1 MFVINK
7 ALNFQTVSP
16 QTSMLQCAKSSINHR
31 SKYILRQLLLK
42 FQQPHANYG
51 RPPFNNRCY
60 NDDDENNV
68 NRHVRKKNENQDD
81 RLQLYKSLGQHLL
94 TNPRVIDSIVNSSG
108 VGPDDTVLEIG
119 PGTGNLTIRL
129 LEAAKKVVAVEVDN
143 RMVEVLKNRASECGF
158 CEKLTI
164 ICKDALKADFPDF
177 DLVVAN
183 IPYGISSPLV
193 AKLVFGGYHFR
204 NATLLLQK
212 EFATRLLANPGDSE
226 FNRLAVNVKLVADV
240 EHVMNVSK
248 KEFVP
253 IPKVDSSVVKICL
266 KTEIPDVNLN
276 EWWAFTKTCFGKKN
290 KTLGATFR
298 QKKKVAE
305 LLNLSRFKGSSE
317 DIVQHESC
325 NECDNE
331 EDECN
336 ILGTDVNLF
345 KEKLVG
351 IIRTAGLEDKR
362 PSKLSNE
369 ELMYLLSLFNQAGIL
384 FHDQEKPRDINA
396 SFAGL

>member
-1 MFVINK
+1 M
-7 ALNFQTVSP
+7 
-16 QTSMLQCAKSSINHR
+16 
-31 SKYILRQLLLK
+31 ILRRFGSNPGYFLHQLSIQ
-42 FQQPHANYG
+42 FQQLHANYS
-51 RPPFNNRCY
+51 RPPF
-60 NDDDENNV
+60 
-68 NRHVRKKNENQDD
+68 
-81 RLQLYKSLGQHLL
+81 
-94 TNPRVIDSIVNSSG
+94 
-108 VGPDDTVLEIG
+108 
-119 PGTGNLTIRL
+119 
-129 LEAAKKVVAVEVDN
+129 KKVVAVEVDN
-143 RMVEVLKNRASECGF
+143 RMVEILHTRVSESGLR
-158 CEKLTI
+158 EKLTI

-193 AKLVFGGYHFR
+193 AKLVFGGYSFR
-204 NATLLLQK
+204 GATLLLQK

-248 KEFVP
+248 KDFVP
-253 IPKVDSSVVKICL
+253 IPKVDSSVVKIRL

-305 LLNLSRFKGSSE
+305 LLNLSLTSVDG
-317 DIVQHESC
+317 DVVQRECC
-325 NECDNE
+325 NESDDG

-351 IIRTAGLEDKR
+351 ILRTAGLEDKR
-362 PSKLSNE
+362 PSKLSND
-369 ELMYLLSLFNQAGIL
+369 ELMYLLSLFNQAGIW
-384 FHDQEKPRDINA
+384 FHDEDKPRDINA
-396 SFAGL
+396 AFAGL

>member
-1 MFVINK
+1 
-7 ALNFQTVSP
+7 
-16 QTSMLQCAKSSINHR
+16 MLQCAKSSVNRPGYFLH
-31 SKYILRQLLLK
+31 QLSIQ
-42 FQQPHANYG
+42 FQQLHANYS
-51 RPPFNNRCY
+51 RPPFKNRY
-60 NDDDENNV
+60 NDEDENNV
-68 NRHVRKKNENQDD
+68 RKRKDTQQDH
-81 RLQLYKSLGQHLL
+81 LQLYKSWGQHLL
-94 TNPRVIDSIVNSSG
+94 INPRVLDSIIRNSG
-108 VGPDDTVLEIG
+108 VGPTDTVLEIG
-119 PGTGNLTIRL
+119 PGTGNLTMRL

-143 RMVEVLKNRASECGF
+143 RMVEILHTRVSESGLR
-158 CEKLTI
+158 EKLTI

-193 AKLVFGGYHFR
+193 AKLVFGGYGFR
-204 NATLLLQK
+204 GATLLLQK

-248 KEFVP
+248 KDFVP
-253 IPKVDSSVVKICL
+253 IPKVDSSVVKIRL

-305 LLNLSRFKGSSE
+305 LLNLSKLTSVDG
-317 DIVQHESC
+317 DVVQRECC
-325 NECDNE
+325 NESDDN

-351 IIRTAGLEDKR
+351 ILRTAGLEDKR
-362 PSKLSNE
+362 PSKLSND
-369 ELMYLLSLFNQAGIL
+369 ELMYLLSLFNQAGIW
-384 FHDQEKPRDINA
+384 FHDQDKPRDINA
-396 SFAGL
+396 AFAGL

>member
-1 MFVINK
+1 M
-7 ALNFQTVSP
+7 
-16 QTSMLQCAKSSINHR
+16 
-31 SKYILRQLLLK
+31 ILRRVLTRTWSDFGSNPGYFLHQLSIQ
-42 FQQPHANYG
+42 FQQLHANYS
-51 RPPFNNRCY
+51 RPPFKNRY
-60 NDDDENNV
+60 NDEDENNV
-68 NRHVRKKNENQDD
+68 RKRKDTQQDH
-81 RLQLYKSLGQHLL
+81 LQLYKSWGQHLL
-94 TNPRVIDSIVNSSG
+94 TNPRVLDSIIRNSG
-108 VGPDDTVLEIG
+108 VGPTDTVLEIG
-119 PGTGNLTIRL
+119 PGTGNLTMRL

-143 RMVEVLKNRASECGF
+143 RMVEILHTRVSESGLR
-158 CEKLTI
+158 EKLTI

-193 AKLVFGGYHFR
+193 AKLVFGGYSFR
-204 NATLLLQK
+204 GATLLLQK

-248 KEFVP
+248 KDFVP
-253 IPKVDSSVVKICL
+253 IPKVDSSVVKIRL

-305 LLNLSRFKGSSE
+305 LLNLSKLTSVDG
-317 DIVQHESC
+317 DVVQRECC
-325 NECDNE
+325 NESDDG

-351 IIRTAGLEDKR
+351 ILRTAGLEDKR
-362 PSKLSNE
+362 PSKLSND
-369 ELMYLLSLFNQAGIL
+369 ELMHLLSLFNQAGIW
-384 FHDQEKPRDINA
+384 FRDQDKPRDINA
-396 SFAGL
+396 AFAGL

>member
-1 MFVINK
+1 
-7 ALNFQTVSP
+7 
-16 QTSMLQCAKSSINHR
+16 MLQCAKSS
-31 SKYILRQLLLK
+31 
-42 FQQPHANYG
+42 
-51 RPPFNNRCY
+51 
-60 NDDDENNV
+60 V
-68 NRHVRKKNENQDD
+68 NRHFLLKLSVQFHQLHAKHTHPPYNNRHHDEDDNNFNRTQNQNQED
-81 RLQLYKSLGQHLL
+81 RFQLYKSWGQHLL
-94 TNPRVIDSIVNSSG
+94 TNPRVLDSIIRNSG
-108 VGPDDTVLEIG
+108 VGPGDTVLEIG
-119 PGTGNLTIRL
+119 PGTGNLTMRL

-143 RMVEVLKNRASECGF
+143 RMVQALQTRVAEHGF
-158 CEKLTI
+158 DEKLSI
-164 ICKDALKADFPDF
+164 IHKDALKADFPDF

-193 AKLVFGGYHFR
+193 AKFVFGGYNFR
-204 NATLLLQK
+204 SATLLLQK

-248 KEFVP
+248 KDFVP
-253 IPKVDSSVVKICL
+253 MPKVDSSVVKISL

-305 LLNLSRFKGSSE
+305 LLNLSKVTSFNG
-317 DIVQHESC
+317 DIVEHECC
-325 NECDNE
+325 NESDDE
-331 EDECN
+331 EDECE
-336 ILGTDVNLF
+336 ILGTEVNLF

-351 IIRTAGLEDKR
+351 ILRTAGLEDKR
-362 PSKLSNE
+362 PSKLSNG
-369 ELMYLLSLFNQAGIL
+369 ELLYLLSLFNKAGIW

>member
-1 MFVINK
+1 
-7 ALNFQTVSP
+7 
-16 QTSMLQCAKSSINHR
+16 MLQCAKSSVNHR
-31 SKYILRQLLLK
+31 SGYFLHQLSIQ
-42 FQQPHANYG
+42 FQQLHANYS
-51 RPPFNNRCY
+51 RPPFKNRY
-60 NDDDENNV
+60 NDEDENNV
-68 NRHVRKKNENQDD
+68 RKRKDTQQDH
-81 RLQLYKSLGQHLL
+81 LQLYKSWGQHLL
-94 TNPRVIDSIVNSSG
+94 TNPRVLDSIIRNSG
-108 VGPDDTVLEIG
+108 VGPTDTVLEIG
-119 PGTGNLTIRL
+119 PGTGNLTMRL

-143 RMVEVLKNRASECGF
+143 RMVEILHTRVSESGLR
-158 CEKLTI
+158 EKLTI

-193 AKLVFGGYHFR
+193 AKLVFGGYSFR
-204 NATLLLQK
+204 GATLLLQK

-248 KEFVP
+248 KDFVP
-253 IPKVDSSVVKICL
+253 IPKVDSSVV
-266 KTEIPDVNLN
+266 
-276 EWWAFTKTCFGKKN
+276 KTCFGKKN

-305 LLNLSRFKGSSE
+305 LLNLSLTSVDG
-317 DIVQHESC
+317 DVVQRECC
-325 NECDNE
+325 NESDDG

-351 IIRTAGLEDKR
+351 ILRTAGLEDKR
-362 PSKLSNE
+362 PSKLSND
-369 ELMYLLSLFNQAGIL
+369 ELMHLLSLFNQAGIW
-384 FHDQEKPRDINA
+384 FRDQDKPRDINA
-396 SFAGL
+396 AFAGL

>member
-1 MFVINK
+1 
-7 ALNFQTVSP
+7 
-16 QTSMLQCAKSSINHR
+16 MLQCTKSSINRR
-31 SKYILRQLLLK
+31 SWHLIHQLSIQY
-42 FQQPHANYG
+42 QQRHANYS
-51 RPPFNNRCY
+51 RPPFKNKHIDEDYNNLDHKHIR
-60 NDDDENNV
+60 
-68 NRHVRKKNENQDD
+68 NRKENQEDH
-81 RLQLYKSLGQHLL
+81 LQLYKSWGQHLL
-94 TNPRVIDSIVNSSG
+94 TNPRVLDSIIRNSG
-108 VGPDDTVLEIG
+108 VGSDDTVLEIG
-119 PGTGNLTIRL
+119 PGTGNLTMRL
-129 LEAAKKVVAVEVDN
+129 LEAANKVVAVEVDH
-143 RMVEVLKNRASECGF
+143 RMVENLRTRVSERGF
-158 CEKLTI
+158 DEKLTI

-204 NATLLLQK
+204 SATLLLQK

-226 FNRLAVNVKLVADV
+226 FNRLAVNVKLVAEV

-248 KEFVP
+248 KDFVP
-253 IPKVDSSVVKICL
+253 IPKVDSSVVKIRL

-305 LLNLSRFKGSSE
+305 LLNLSKATSFDG
-317 DIVQHESC
+317 DIVRHESF
-325 NECDNE
+325 DDE
-331 EDECN
+331 EDQSD
-336 ILGTDVNLF
+336 ILGIDGNLF

-351 IIRTAGLEDKR
+351 ILRTAGLEDKR

-369 ELMYLLSLFNQAGIL
+369 KLMYLLSLFNKAGIW
-384 FHDQEKPRDINA
+384 FHDKEKPRDINA
-396 SFAGL
+396 SFAAL